1 MIIAAA
7 GIVIGLLMALDVGRN
22 LRTGVASTVFGTYS
36 RTERPGA
43 FRAVW
48 IGKLV
53 LAALVFFLSFTLL
66 MQESA

>member
-7 GIVIGLLMALDVGRN
+7 GIAIGLLMALDVGRN

-36 RTERPGA
+36 RAERPGA

-48 IGKLV
+48 IGKLLLSIV
-53 LAALVFFLSFTLL
+53 VVFLSFTLL
-66 MQESA
+66 MQEQP